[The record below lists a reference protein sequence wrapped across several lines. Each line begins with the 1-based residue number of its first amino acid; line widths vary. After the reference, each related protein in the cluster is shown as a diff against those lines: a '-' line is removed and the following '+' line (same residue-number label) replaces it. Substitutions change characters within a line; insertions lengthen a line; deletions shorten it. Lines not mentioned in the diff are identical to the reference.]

1 MKNFLLKDIVIVITW
16 NSNAYVHTL
25 LRSILLPRNSS
36 VALHLEEHLAF
47 VACIK
52 HFDGAVQDSQS
63 GSRTGKTILLFS
75 VNSPRFSTS
84 VVSYLYPEHRVLYP
98 DINIQRRRLT
108 SFFHAHKR
116 MLLAF
121 STGIWIIIDGSISF
135 ISTSLAIWNR
145 GFGRNGLVSWRREE

>member
-1 MKNFLLKDIVIVITW
+1 MKSFLLKDIVIVITW

-84 VVSYLYPEHRVLYP
+84 VISYLYPE
-98 DINIQRRRLT
+98 
-108 SFFHAHKR
+108 
-116 MLLAF
+116 
-121 STGIWIIIDGSISF
+121 
-135 ISTSLAIWNR
+135 R
-145 GFGRNGLVSWRREE
+145 GH

>member
-1 MKNFLLKDIVIVITW
+1 MKSFLLKDIVIVITW

-116 MLLAF
+116 MLQ
-121 STGIWIIIDGSISF
+121 GI
-135 ISTSLAIWNR
+135 LY
-145 GFGRNGLVSWRREE
+145 RNLDNPQIRNL

>member
-1 MKNFLLKDIVIVITW
+1 MKSFLLKDIVIVITW

-75 VNSPRFSTS
+75 VNSP
-84 VVSYLYPEHRVLYP
+84 P
-98 DINIQRRRLT
+98 
-108 SFFHAHKR
+108 
-116 MLLAF
+116 LLHIRCQLPLSGA
-121 STGIWIIIDGSISF
+121 SRP
-135 ISTSLAIWNR
+135 LPR
-145 GFGRNGLVSWRREE
+145 Y